1 MASGQRIYLRNF
13 TGVGRNNGNTS
24 YMSYI
29 VRYLVQPPCTLA
41 CTYMTYIEGVS
52 IISSNPVD
60 MVVVEFFRH
69 REEYFERLEISLNLR
84 TEEKGETPETL
95 VGC

>member
-1 MASGQRIYLRNF
+1 
-13 TGVGRNNGNTS
+13 
-24 YMSYI
+24 
-29 VRYLVQPPCTLA
+29 
-41 CTYMTYIEGVS
+41 MTYIEGVS

-60 MVVVEFFRH
+60 MVVVRVEFFRH

>member
-41 CTYMTYIEGVS
+41 CITYMTYIEGVS

-60 MVVVEFFRH
+60 MVVVFRH
-69 REEYFERLEISLNLR
+69 REEYFERLEINLR